1 LDRGFLTGLDTLPG
15 YLFREGMLMSLSA
28 RVYRFLAAAFPLFFF
43 LTAGT
48 ALASPSSTAAVP
60 DTLIVPPFPR
70 GAEGLTVTLTGFVRP
85 YDISLGKTFT
95 LSQTNDAPFLT
106 GPATAGPSTNTSLIL
121 RGRPD
126 FTQAGTYTI
135 HWTMV
140 DDSSNVQTA
149 TSVLTVEDLSPPTGV
164 QAYYVPTPPGVPIA
178 NSTGVLTFVVW
189 DGAGPEAQRYAW
201 NGYRVHRTIHG
212 ISPLVMEVAGQYAES
227 ISTVGSG
234 KIRIPTSPLC
244 FAQSAPCAPDS
255 FTFTGSGLF
264 FRGFR
269 SNRRVDG
276 TYVID
281 YPPGSP
287 VDACPSC
294 WVFADLATLAG
305 FRTDYAVTSI
315 GAFDLND
322 FVETPLNLSPVVSI
336 SPGTPPADN
345 LERVAVVPNP
355 YKGSAQWDPAVGEGR
370 VHFIHLPV
378 GSHIRIFT
386 TSAELVRE
394 LTLDQFSSPGGE
406 IGELEW
412 DLRNGKGNKVVSGIY
427 VYQVETP
434 EGRTRKGHFVIIK

>member
-1 LDRGFLTGLDTLPG
+1 
-15 YLFREGMLMSLSA
+15 MSLSA
-28 RVYRFLAAAFPLFFF
+28 MVYRLLAAAVPLF
-43 LTAGT
+43 LIPLAGT
-48 ALASPSSTAAVP
+48 AFAGSAAIGAVP
-60 DTLIVPPFPR
+60 DTLKVPPFPR
-70 GAEGLTVTLTGFVRP
+70 AAEGLTVNVTGFVQP
-85 YDISLGKTFT
+85 FDVTLGKRFT
-95 LSQTNDAPFLT
+95 ISQTNDAPFLT
-106 GPATAGPSTNTSLIL
+106 GPATAGPATNAALTL

-126 FTQAGTYTI
+126 FTQSGTYTI
-135 HWTMV
+135 QWTMV
-140 DDSSNVQTA
+140 DDSSNTQTA
-149 TSVLTVEDLSPPTGV
+149 TSILTVEDLSPPTGV

-189 DGAGPEAQRYAW
+189 DGSGPESQRFAW

-227 ISTVGSG
+227 IFTSTGS
-234 KIRIPTSPLC
+234 KIRVPTSPLC

-255 FTFTGSGLF
+255 FAFTGTGFF

-269 SNRRVDG
+269 NNSLGNG
-276 TYVID
+276 QYVID
-281 YPPGSP
+281 YPRGSP

-315 GAFDLND
+315 GEFDLND
-322 FVETPLNLSPVVSI
+322 FVETPLNLSPVVTVT
-336 SPGTPPADN
+336 PGSPPAAN

-355 YKGSAQWDPAVGEGR
+355 YRGSAQWDPAVGEGR
-370 VHFIHLPV
+370 VHFIHLPS
-378 GSHIRIFT
+378 GSRVRIFT

>member
-1 LDRGFLTGLDTLPG
+1 
-15 YLFREGMLMSLSA
+15 MSLSA
-28 RVYRFLAAAFPLFFF
+28 RVYRLLAAAVPLFLV

-48 ALASPSSTAAVP
+48 ALAGPTSIVAVP

-70 GAEGLTVTLTGFVRP
+70 GAEGVTVTLTGFVRP
-85 YDISLGKTFT
+85 FDISLGKTFT
-95 LSQTNDAPFLT
+95 ISQTNDAPFLT
-106 GPATAGPSTNTSLIL
+106 GPATAGPSTNTSLTL

-135 HWTMV
+135 NWTMV

-149 TSVLTVEDLSPPTGV
+149 TSILTVEDLVPPTGV
-164 QAYYVPTPPGVPIA
+164 QAYYVPTPAGVPIA

-189 DGAGPEAQRYAW
+189 DGSVPEAQRFAW

-227 ISTVGSG
+227 IRTTAGP
-234 KIRIPTSPLC
+234 IRVPTSPLC

-255 FTFTGSGLF
+255 FAFTGTGLF

-269 SNRRVDG
+269 NNSLGNGRH
-276 TYVID
+276 VID

-287 VDACPSC
+287 VDACASC

-315 GAFDLND
+315 GTFDLND

-336 SPGTPPADN
+336 TPGSPPADN

-355 YKGSAQWDPAVGEGR
+355 YKGSAEWDPAVGEGR
-370 VHFIHLPV
+370 IHFIHLPG
-378 GSHIRIFT
+378 GSRIRIFT

-394 LTLDQFSSPGGE
+394 LTLDQFSSPGGQ
-406 IGELEW
+406 IGEVEW